1 MNFKMERK
9 NLDLFSLVAMVI
21 LCAIWGLQ
29 QVSIKSIALDIS
41 PVLQGAIRSV
51 IATIAVY
58 VLIYK
63 KNIPL
68 YLSRSVFKYGALAGL
83 LFGLEFLFVNE
94 GLRYTSASHISVF
107 IYTSPIFSALI
118 IGYFLPEERLSI
130 RQWIGILI
138 CLTGVLVAFFMG
150 GFHTTTTSLKGDI
163 FGLLAG
169 LSLGATTAV
178 IRCTKLAYAPATH
191 ILYFQVLG
199 ASIMLGFYAI
209 LSNQLTFKFSLFSMS
224 NIIFQGLVVSF
235 ASFLM
240 WFYIIKKYYV
250 SQVGNIGFLTPVF
263 GVSFS
268 ILLLGE
274 QLSHSF
280 IMGSFLVLIGVFIL
294 SLPRKKIISQEKKE

>member
-1 MNFKMERK
+1 MERK
-9 NLDLFSLVAMVI
+9 NLDLFSVVAMII

-29 QVSIKSIALDIS
+29 QVSIKFIAYDIS

-58 VLIYK
+58 IVIYI
-63 KNIPL
+63 KNTPL

-94 GLRYTSASHISVF
+94 GLRYTSAAHISVF
-107 IYTSPIFSALI
+107 IYTSPIFTILI
-118 IGYFLPEERLSI
+118 IGYFLPDERLSI
-130 RQWIGILI
+130 RQWVGIVI
-138 CLTGVLVAFFMG
+138 CLIGVLVAFFMG
-150 GFHTTTTSLKGDI
+150 GFHNTTTSLKGDI
-163 FGLLAG
+163 LGLLAG

-199 ASIMLGFYAI
+199 ASIMLGIYAV
-209 LSNQLTFKFSLFSMS
+209 LSNQLIFKFSLFAIS
-224 NIIFQGLVVSF
+224 NILFQGLIVSF
-235 ASFLM
+235 ASFLV

-263 GVSFS
+263 GVLFS
-268 ILLLGE
+268 ILLLEE
-274 QLSHSF
+274 QLSHIF
-280 IMGSFLVLIGVFIL
+280 IIGSFLVLIGILIL
-294 SLPRKKIISQEKKE
+294 SLPRKKIVSQEKKE

>member
-1 MNFKMERK
+1 M
-9 NLDLFSLVAMVI
+9 
-21 LCAIWGLQ
+21 
-29 QVSIKSIALDIS
+29 
-41 PVLQGAIRSV
+41 
-51 IATIAVY
+51 
-58 VLIYK
+58 
-63 KNIPL
+63 
-68 YLSRSVFKYGALAGL
+68 FKYGALAGL

-94 GLRYTSASHISVF
+94 GLRYTSAAHISVF
-107 IYTSPIFSALI
+107 IYTSPIFAALI

-138 CLTGVLVAFFMG
+138 CLIGILVAFFMN
-150 GFHTTTTSLKGDI
+150 GFQTTTTSLKGDI
-163 FGLLAG
+163 LGLLAG

-199 ASIMLGFYAI
+199 ASMLLGPYAI
-209 LSNQLTFKFSLFSMS
+209 LTNQIMFKFSFFSMS
-224 NIIFQGLVVSF
+224 NILFQGLIVSF

-240 WFYIIKKYYV
+240 WFYIIKNYYV

-263 GVSFS
+263 GVLFS

-280 IMGSFLVLIGVFIL
+280 ITGGFFVLIGVLVL
-294 SLPRKKIISQEKKE
+294 SLPRKNLISQEKKE